1 MDRELIKQKLEN
13 GDYKKYTDEE
23 ITKILKIQQQ
33 ENPRRQLYIVAEE
46 MAELTQEVT
55 KTLRGKR
62 NEIGLQEEFAD
73 TFISLKI
80 LYLELQYN
88 LASEIFDISAYTT
101 DINLDKVY
109 KVRFDHYNDYVLFRF
124 LSNNIDTVN
133 RAIINMTISDYNY
146 LPVVFKNLI
155 TLCCTLDVD
164 YETVREIIN
173 IKVSNFEMTIK
184 NIK

>member
-73 TFISLKI
+73 AFISLKI
-80 LYLELQYN
+80 LYLELQSR
-88 LASEIFDISAYTT
+88 LALEISDS

-109 KVRFDHYNDYVLFRF
+109 EVRFDHYNEYVLLRF
-124 LSNNIDTVN
+124 LINNTNFIN
-133 RAIINMTISDYNY
+133 KAIINMTISDYNY
-146 LPVVFKNLI
+146 LPTVFKNLTTI
-155 TLCCTLDVD
+155 CCTLDID
-164 YETVREIIN
+164 YEIVREIIN
-173 IKVSNFEMTIK
+173 IKVSNFEMIIK